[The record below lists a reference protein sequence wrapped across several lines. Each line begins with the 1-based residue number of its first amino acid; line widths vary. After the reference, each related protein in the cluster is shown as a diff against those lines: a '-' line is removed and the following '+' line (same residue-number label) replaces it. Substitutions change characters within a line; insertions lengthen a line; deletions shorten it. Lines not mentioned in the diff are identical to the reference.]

1 MRLAGKII
9 KNDKRNI
16 ADQNVKSNFTIMHQD
31 SAKNGMFLLIL
42 TVIWGMLSSVM
53 CFVTSFELETEPYK
67 IGITIIVTAL
77 VSWICA
83 SLKKIGNIVTTILF
97 MCYIMLF
104 VFLVVTEKEQ
114 FMVLNNDVMGTIN
127 KVYFTSFFEFDI
139 SKSVIQNT
147 DYTIAVMYIASLL
160 TFLLNIFV
168 SIKYN
173 IIMCLI
179 ITFVPAF
186 FGFTFTL
193 MPNVVWFIA
202 YIGFLIGLFLKN
214 NVSTDFSGNIN
225 GNFQKRG
232 KEYVLKDD
240 IGYGKDVFIATVCIG
255 ISVAIISF
263 TTMIFIPLDSYERP
277 GILEDVRQSFEKG
290 IVFIQNNIWGSR
302 NATGGISG
310 GKLGDVSNI
319 IFSENTELECE
330 LPYTGQNIYLRT
342 YIGSE
347 YTGRSFEPLS
357 DEVYMEYADE
367 FEHLKNDKFNSL
379 TMTCD
384 ILKKLEGQNVFYTD
398 NGDAIHSYVGD
409 IKIKNASKRHSY
421 IPYYTNVIS
430 DDNVNIEDGFMKK
443 ISSKYTI
450 PIYWIENDAKYDVIS
465 EYGSYKRYTD
475 DYEFFGDESMRSVTS
490 EGLERYFDDEKIYR
504 DIVNDVYTRLPDNI
518 SSDIIDNMRQY
529 DILTNDD
536 ILSLIGN
543 LQDYYNKN
551 FTYTLSPGVV
561 PKDEDVVEYFLY
573 KTKKGYCTYFAASSV
588 ILLRA
593 AGIPARYVEGY
604 VVKQKDYTDK
614 TKIEDGNIQ
623 IGKVN
628 IKDSSAHAWTEVY
641 INGYGWLPVDFTPGY
656 QEEFR
661 ASGVV
666 HTEEETENMTTE
678 EETET
683 LEEQTKQQN
692 ETKQDNT
699 HETITEEETKADTQN
714 VANGGDK
721 KEYYILAAI
730 KKLGIIILYIIAV
743 MTIIWIYH
751 ATVIVMMKLRLNK
764 ADRDRKVKI
773 IYRRMEKLLELVDI
787 KKEKSESYP
796 DFAKRTEESVKV
808 FAQGV
813 FIKCVQMIESIEYGN
828 HKVTESE
835 CIYFENALKTA
846 QKRVTS
852 YMGIMRRIIYKY
864 FINRLGI

>member
-16 ADQNVKSNFTIMHQD
+16 ADRNVKSDFTIMHQD
-31 SAKNGMFLLIL
+31 GAKSGMFLLIL

-53 CFVTSFELETEPYK
+53 CFVTSFRLETEPYK
-67 IGITIIVTAL
+67 IVITIIVTAL
-77 VSWICA
+77 ISWMCA
-83 SLKKIGNIVTTILF
+83 SLKKIGNIVTTAMF

-104 VFLVVTEKEQ
+104 IFLVITQKEQ

-127 KVYFTSFFEFDI
+127 KVYYTSFFEFDI

-147 DYTIAVMYIASLL
+147 DYTIAVIYITSLL

-186 FGFTFTL
+186 LGFTFTL
-193 MPNVVWFIA
+193 MPNIVWFIA
-202 YIGFLIGLFLKN
+202 YIGFLVGLFLKTN
-214 NVSTDFSGNIN
+214 MNTDFSGKIN

-240 IGYGKDVFIATVCIG
+240 TGYGKDVFIATVCIG
-255 ISVAIISF
+255 ISVFIIGF
-263 TTMIFIPLDSYERP
+263 ATMMIMPLDSYERP
-277 GILEDVRQSFEKG
+277 GILEDIRMSFEKG
-290 IVFIQNNIWGSR
+290 IVFVQNNVWGSH
-302 NATGGISG
+302 NATGGING
-310 GKLGDVSNI
+310 GNLGDVSNI

-330 LPYTGQNIYLRT
+330 LPYTGQNIYLRA

-347 YTGRSFEPLS
+347 YTGRAFEPLS
-357 DEVYMEYADE
+357 DEVYTKYADE
-367 FEHLKNDKFNSL
+367 FEYLKNDKFNSL

-384 ILKKLEGQNVFYTD
+384 ILKKLENQNVFYTD
-398 NGDAIHSYVGD
+398 DGDAIQSYIGD
-409 IKIKNASKRHSY
+409 IKIKNASKRYSY
-421 IPYYTNVIS
+421 LPYYTDVIADS
-430 DDNVNIEDGFMKK
+430 NMNIEDGFMKK
-443 ISSKYTI
+443 MSSKYTI

-465 EYGSYKRYTD
+465 EYGAYKRYAD

-490 EGLERYFDDEKIYR
+490 DGLERYFSDEKIYR

-518 SSDIIDNMRQY
+518 SSDIIDNMGQY

-536 ILSLIGN
+536 IFSLIGN
-543 LQDYYNKN
+543 LQDYYAKN
-551 FTYTLSPGVV
+551 FTYTVSPGTV
-561 PKDEDVVEYFLY
+561 PEDEDVVEYFLY

-593 AGIPARYVEGY
+593 AKIPARYVEGY
-604 VVKQKDYTDK
+604 VVKPQDYTDK
-614 TKIEDGNIQ
+614 TTTEDGNIQ
-623 IGKVN
+623 IGKVD

-678 EETET
+678 EETEE

-692 ETKQDNT
+692 ESEQDNT
-699 HETITEEETKADTQN
+699 HENITEEETKVDIQSTTN
-714 VANGGDK
+714 RGDK
-721 KEYYILAAI
+721 KEYLIVTAM

-743 MTIIWIYH
+743 MAVIWIYH
-751 ATVIVMMKLRLNK
+751 VIVIVALKLRLNR
-764 ADRDRKVKI
+764 ADRDKKVKI
-773 IYRRMEKLLELVDI
+773 MYRRMEKLLEIVNI
-787 KKEKSESYP
+787 KREKSESYT
-796 DFAKRTEESVKV
+796 DFAKRTEEMVRI
-808 FAQGV
+808 FDDGV
-813 FIKCVQMIESIEYGN
+813 FIKCVQIIESMEYGN
-828 HKVTESE
+828 HKVTARE
-835 CIYFENALKTA
+835 CRYFENALKTA

-852 YMGIMRRIIYKY
+852 YMGTLRRIVYRY
-864 FINRLGI
+864 FKNCLGI